1 MSCSRALLVFVIT
14 LSASPSGAQVQPR
27 TAPPDT
33 ILVNGRVFTG
43 SETHPY
49 AEALAI
55 KGTRI
60 LAIGT
65 SEEISSKAGPTTRRI
80 DLAGRLVIPGIND
93 SHTHF
98 EADVIGTKLD
108 FGDDPSCA
116 HVLDILQHAVASAP
130 PGTLLSGTIGPSA
143 FFGQACAPA
152 TLDKMSLDDP
162 IVLAMDSPH
171 SGMLNQAAARK
182 FGIREDAPPPLA
194 GFFGKDMKSRRW
206 DGVVHES
213 AWFRIRELLMG
224 DLAGEEARLRRVLAR
239 AAQWG
244 VTSITLL
251 EVYPSRRVQ
260 QLSEIDSPL
269 RIRLGPFLEFQ
280 EPDRR
285 KQPEYPPVPAH
296 LADRVSVSGLKY
308 LLDGTPE
315 ERSAATRVPYADDP
329 TTSGQIDFTPEELR
343 AILHEAQQRNVQLLL
358 HAIGDRTTETLLNA
372 MEATGGPGAW
382 SKKRLR
388 IEHGEGV
395 MPDLVPR
402 AKALGVIVVENP
414 SNFAFTELSQQ
425 RYGKEKASIDGPFR
439 SLLLA
444 GIPLAIATDSSP
456 LTPFANPYL
465 HIMYACAYP
474 GRPKESMT
482 REEAVTAFTRTPAYA
497 EFAEDTKGTLEPGK
511 LADLAVLSQDI
522 FQVPLEDLPK
532 TESVLTMVGGQ
543 IAYAGGGFAR
553 YQNGAS
559 SDLRR

>member
-1 MSCSRALLVFVIT
+1 V
-14 LSASPSGAQVQPR
+14 
-27 TAPPDT
+27 
-33 ILVNGRVFTG
+33 
-43 SETHPY
+43 
-49 AEALAI
+49 
-55 KGTRI
+55 
-60 LAIGT
+60 
-65 SEEISSKAGPTTRRI
+65 
-80 DLAGRLVIPGIND
+80 
-93 SHTHF
+93 
-98 EADVIGTKLD
+98 
-108 FGDDPSCA
+108 
-116 HVLDILQHAVASAP
+116 
-130 PGTLLSGTIGPSA
+130 
-143 FFGQACAPA
+143 
-152 TLDKMSLDDP
+152 
-162 IVLAMDSPH
+162 
-171 SGMLNQAAARK
+171 
-182 FGIREDAPPPLA
+182 
-194 GFFGKDMKSRRW
+194 
-206 DGVVHES
+206 
-213 AWFRIRELLMG
+213 
-224 DLAGEEARLRRVLAR
+224 
-239 AAQWG
+239 
-244 VTSITLL
+244 
-251 EVYPSRRVQ
+251 
-260 QLSEIDSPL
+260 
-269 RIRLGPFLEFQ
+269 PFLEFQ

-329 TTSGQIDFTPEELR
+329 TTSGQIDFAPEELR
-343 AILHEAQQRNVQLLL
+343 AILHEAQERNVQMLL

-382 SKKRLR
+382 SRKRLR
-388 IEHGEGV
+388 IEHGCGV

-414 SNFAFTELSQQ
+414 SNFAFSELSQQ
-425 RYGKEKASIDGPFR
+425 RYGKEKASLDAPFR

-511 LADLAVLSQDI
+511 FADLAVLSQDI
-522 FQVPLEDLPK
+522 FQVPLGDLPK

-553 YQNGAS
+553 YRNGAA
-559 SDLRR
+559 SDLRK